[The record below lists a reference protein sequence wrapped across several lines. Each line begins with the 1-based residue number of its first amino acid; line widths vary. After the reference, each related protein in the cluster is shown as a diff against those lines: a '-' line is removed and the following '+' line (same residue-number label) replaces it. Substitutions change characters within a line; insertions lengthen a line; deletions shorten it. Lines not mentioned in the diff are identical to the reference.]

1 MSGPKLRFSGK
12 EYPLSDLSPQAR
24 VCCEQIRYCDER
36 MAQIR
41 IELGVLQTARLAAI
55 EGLQPLLP
63 PPVALG

>member
-41 IELGVLQTARLAAI
+41 IELEVLQAAHLAAVAA
-55 EGLQPLLP
+55 LRPLLP
-63 PPVALG
+63 SAAS